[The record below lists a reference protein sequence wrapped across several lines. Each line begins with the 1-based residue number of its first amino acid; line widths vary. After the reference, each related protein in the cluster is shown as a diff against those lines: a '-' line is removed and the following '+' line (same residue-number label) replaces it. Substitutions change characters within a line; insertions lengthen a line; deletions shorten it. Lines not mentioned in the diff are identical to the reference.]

1 LKAPVPITPLPQFE
15 ADLAEHLAEQEDR
28 EAYERLNAPKT
39 IVIKHGVMG
48 LVAELPY
55 NGTAKP
61 GCGSKMV
68 ARTTRGTELGEMLTS
83 TCPNSG
89 CSKSVSRKEM
99 LEYIDRSGGRDYPFT
114 DKGQILRIATKE
126 DLDAQAAIESDKSR
140 LRSEVARLAQRLGV
154 PGKIVEVEAI
164 LGGERLT
171 VYVASEQRIESR
183 QFNDE
188 LEKLYRTRVF
198 VRPVGARDEARLT
211 ADYERCGQH
220 CCCKNFL
227 KVLKPISMRSAKQ
240 QKATLEPLKISGR
253 CGRLMCCLRY
263 EDSTYQ
269 DLKSNLPNR
278 KARVGTPDGDGI
290 VIDSQILTQ
299 LVLVRLDGP
308 EGTQVAV
315 PVEELTPPVNAIAP
329 PPESYPPSQ
338 SSQRSSMPGR
348 PQRPERSDRTDRT
361 DRSERPAREDQP
373 EGAQRPGRGERDEP
387 RRDSGRRQPPIAS
400 SGPDTTDG
408 RMSDGDSVGFGLTE
422 QAGFGQAGSGQD
434 GSVQA
439 GADSDSPE
447 STEAGVGSGGKKKKR
462 KRRRRKG
469 SQEGAGA
476 TGSENAAGSGSPG
489 DTGDMGDAGDTG
501 GADGDSD
508 DSPSLQSPSTRPPP
522 PVGETPAARK
532 RRRRRRKRG
541 PGTGEGGPPEGN
553 AGGDNSGGDNSGSGS
568 GDGGDGGGGDD

>member
-1 LKAPVPITPLPQFE
+1 MPITPLPQFE

-99 LEYIDRSGGRDYPFT
+99 LDYIDRSGGRDYPFT

-140 LRSEVARLAQRLGV
+140 LRSEVARLAQRMGV
-154 PGKIVEVEAI
+154 PGKVVEVEAI

-188 LEKLYRTRVF
+188 LEKVYRTRVF

-329 PPESYPPSQ
+329 PPDSYAPVRG
-338 SSQRSSMPGR
+338 SQRSSTPGR
-348 PQRPERSDRTDRT
+348 PQQADRQDRSDRADRPERPS
-361 DRSERPAREDQP
+361 
-373 EGAQRPGRGERDEP
+373 RGPRDEQ
-387 RRDSGRRQPPIAS
+387 RRPVGRRPS
-400 SGPDTTDG
+400 SDESPGPDDAKNLNDGSDSAAGTDQSIG
-408 RMSDGDSVGFGLTE
+408 SGLTE
-422 QAGFGQAGSGQD
+422 HSGQIGQETAEPGSG
-434 GSVQA
+434 S
-439 GADSDSPE
+439 
-447 STEAGVGSGGKKKKR
+447 KKKKR

-476 TGSENAAGSGSPG
+476 SGSENAGASGSLG
-489 DTGDMGDAGDTG
+489 DTGDMGDGGDTG

-508 DSPSLQSPSTRPPP
+508 DSPSLQTPSTRPPP

-541 PGTGEGGPPEGN
+541 PGTGEGGTPEGN
-553 AGGDNSGGDNSGSGS
+553 SGSDHSGSGS
-568 GDGGDGGGGDD
+568 GDDGGGDD